1 MPSTPRRQQLADS
14 APAPLGGATRST
26 QHLFTYGSLMFAEV
40 WSRVVHGIY
49 RQMPARAEGFGRYA
63 VRGESYPGL
72 VPEPR
77 SSVEGV
83 VYFDVSPADVASL
96 DVFEGEQYQRQVI
109 HVRVTGGDAIAV
121 HAYVFTATHLL
132 DAKRWLPEEFALLRF
147 LESYCAPRLGR

>member
-49 RQMPARAEGFGRYA
+49 RQMPARAEG
-63 VRGESYPGL
+63 
-72 VPEPR
+72 
-77 SSVEGV
+77 V

-121 HAYVFTATHLL
+121 HAYVFT
-132 DAKRWLPEEFALLRF
+132 
-147 LESYCAPRLGR
+147 